1 MMRSKN
7 ALCQAV
13 VLIAVWLLT
22 GCGEG
27 FDSGYRESTEARYIP
42 TIHLVVDHEYGA
54 TDPAV
59 GYRSIG
65 MGYHIQSDRP
75 MERDTFILMR
85 QFYGIPNAHLQQYAE
100 AGTLHEFNGI
110 PVYYVGDRLV
120 VIFAGRTQSVKFDM
134 LQHNSGDLREWGPG
148 DQMPEDWRDFI
159 PIAGAT
165 LLEPHERARLLPMRF
180 DYRDGD
186 GRQQSIEMLVEY
198 PFNPY
203 RVGNPKTIVR
213 KWNDQ

>member
-1 MMRSKN
+1 MRSKG
-7 ALCQAV
+7 ALCHVV
-13 VLIAVWLLT
+13 VLIAAWLFAS
-22 GCGEG
+22 CGEG
-27 FDSGYRESTEARYIP
+27 VESGYRESTEVSRVP
-42 TIHLVVDHEYGA
+42 TVHLVVDHEYGD
-54 TDPAV
+54 TIPEF

-85 QFYGIPNAHLQQYAE
+85 QFNGIPTAHLQQYAE

-120 VIFAGRTQSVKFDM
+120 VIFAGRTQSVQFDM
-134 LQHNSGDLREWGPG
+134 LQNNDGGLAEFWPG
-148 DQMPEDWRDFI
+148 DKVPEDWQDFI
-159 PIAGAT
+159 PIAGAI
-165 LLEPHERARLLPMRF
+165 LREPHERAGLLPMRF
-180 DYRDGD
+180 EYRDGD
-186 GRQQSIEMLVEY
+186 GRKQTIEMLVEY

-203 RVGNPKTIVR
+203 RVGKPKTLVR

>member
-1 MMRSKN
+1 MSG
-7 ALCQAV
+7 
-13 VLIAVWLLT
+13 
-22 GCGEG
+22 GCIDSGEG
-27 FDSGYRESTEARYIP
+27 VESGYRESTEARYIP

-75 MERDTFILMR
+75 MERDTVILMR

-100 AGTLHEFNGI
+100 AGTLREFNGV
-110 PVYYVGDRLV
+110 PVRYIDKLV
-120 VIFAGRTQSVKFDM
+120 VIFAGRTQSVQFDM
-134 LQHNSGDLREWGPG
+134 LQGNAGDLREWSEW
-148 DQMPEDWRDFI
+148 DKMPEDWRDFI
-159 PIAGAT
+159 PITGAT
-165 LLEPHERARLLPMRF
+165 LREPHERARLLPMRF
-180 DYRDGD
+180 DYREGD
-186 GRQQSIEMLVEY
+186 GRKQTIEMLVEY

-203 RVGNPKTIVR
+203 RVGKPKTLVR

>member
-1 MMRSKN
+1 MR
-7 ALCQAV
+7 CVRRV
-13 VLIAVWLLT
+13 VLIAVWLFT

-27 FDSGYRESTEARYIP
+27 AEIGYRESTEARYIP

-54 TDPAV
+54 TDPTV

-75 MERDTFILMR
+75 MERDTIILMR
-85 QFYGIPNAHLQQYAE
+85 QFYGIPNAHLQQYSE
-100 AGTLHEFNGI
+100 AGTLREFNGV
-110 PVYYVGDRLV
+110 PVRHIDKLV
-120 VIFAGRTQSVKFDM
+120 VIFAGRTQSAQFDM
-134 LQHNSGDLREWGPG
+134 LQGNAGDLLEWSEG
-148 DQMPEDWRDFI
+148 DKMPEDWRDFI
-159 PIAGAT
+159 PITGST

-186 GRQQSIEMLVEY
+186 GRKQTIEMLVEY

-203 RVGNPKTIVR
+203 RVGNPKTLAR